1 MTRHNLSKLLI
12 VTAVVLVAAFWA
24 TSIRSPESNEE
35 SPGKPL
41 VDGLAKDVNAIT
53 SIRLVE
59 AGDAAAVT
67 LMKGEDRWTVAERD
81 HFPADVQKVREYL
94 LKLADAKLLEA
105 KTAKA
110 ESHAKL
116 GVEDVA
122 GKEAKGVRV
131 ELEGLKS
138 PVRIVVGNANTLGQS
153 GTFVRR
159 NDEAQAWLATGS
171 LIPDRVVGN
180 WLDKNI
186 MDVQSSRIERFELQK
201 AGKTLAGAKSR
212 AEDDKYTILDVPPG
226 RELSSEYEGNTLAAV
241 LASLTLEDA
250 RKSEGHTPDPVSLVN
265 ATYRTFDG
273 LVVTTTAWMEG
284 EAGQA
289 RFVASLDEEKAKA
302 HIAAAQETAK
312 AAYATAKAEYD
323 AKRAEFDKKKAEDPK
338 TSDADAP
345 MEPEIPAAVADA
357 AKDSAEQL
365 EKLKQEVAT
374 INARCAGWDYRLP
387 AYKFSSINKTME
399 DLLKPK

>member
-1 MTRHNLSKLLI
+1 MTRHHLNKLLI
-12 VTAVVLVAAFWA
+12 ATAFVLVAAFWA
-24 TSIRSPESNEE
+24 TSTRSPESNEE

-41 VDGLAKDVNAIT
+41 VEGLAKDVNDIT

-59 AGDAAAVT
+59 AGDQAAVT

-94 LKLADAKLLEA
+94 LKLADAKLAEA
-105 KTAKA
+105 KTSKP

-131 ELEGLKS
+131 ELEGLKT
-138 PVRIVVGNANTLGQS
+138 PVRFVVGNANTLGQS

-171 LIPDRVVGN
+171 LIPDRQVGN

-201 AGKTLAGAKSR
+201 GGKTLAGAKTR
-212 AEDDKYTILDVPPG
+212 PEDDKYTILDIPPG
-226 RELSSEYEGNTLAAV
+226 REL
-241 LASLTLEDA
+241 AS
-250 RKSEGHTPDPVSLVN
+250 KSDGHTPDPVSLVN
-265 ATYRTFDG
+265 ATYRAFDG

-302 HIAAAQETAK
+302 HIASAQETAK

-345 MEPEIPAAVADA
+345 MEPAVPAAVADA
-357 AKDSAEQL
+357 VKDAAEQL
-365 EKLKQEVAT
+365 DKLKQEVAT
-374 INARCAGWDYRLP
+374 INARCAGWDFRLP

-399 DLLKPK
+399 DLLKAK